1 MKNIRKTICVAVIMA
16 CFCFM
21 ITGAFVSQSV
31 YAASIFNK
39 TTATTT
45 TKAAEETSDD
55 NDPSSV
61 MKGKN
66 IYLFTPYIGFAL
78 SNSAARKMFWE
89 SKKNG
94 CETSKFCNLYRDG
107 VTVKDENGVAFRV
120 YDGDTPEVE
129 SGDCHIYVIDS
140 KIALSELLA
149 GDIHEADFT
158 NIGSVTSEYGTFA
171 VHVR

>member
-1 MKNIRKTICVAVIMA
+1 MIAGVI
-16 CFCFM
+16 
-21 ITGAFVSQSV
+21 TSQSV

-39 TTATTT
+39 STATTT
-45 TKAAEETSDD
+45 TKAAEETSD

-61 MKGKN
+61 MKGKK

-78 SNSAARKMFWE
+78 DNSAARKMFWE

-107 VTVKDENGVAFRV
+107 ATVKDENGVAFRV